1 MSCSRVLSV
10 SLSALSVEMLF
21 NAETAEGHAE
31 AAEFLDVMA
40 CDLRYKLPR
49 CAEIS
54 LDSVLSNQIQSWRLQ
69 QPEVT
74 R

>member
-1 MSCSRVLSV
+1 
-10 SLSALSVEMLF
+10 MLF
-21 NAETAEGHAE
+21 NAETAEDHAE
-31 AAEFLDVMA
+31 TAEFLDVIA
-40 CDLRYKLPR
+40 CDLHYKLPR